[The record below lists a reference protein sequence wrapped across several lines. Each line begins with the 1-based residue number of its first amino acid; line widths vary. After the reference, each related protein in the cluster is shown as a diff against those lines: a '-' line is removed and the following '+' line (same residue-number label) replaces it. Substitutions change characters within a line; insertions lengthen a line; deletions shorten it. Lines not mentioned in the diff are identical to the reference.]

1 MDGFLTILIL
11 FIIISI
17 YFLPTSIANKKRR
30 KDRFFV
36 FLVNLVIGWT
46 ILGWIGCLVWVEQD
60 DE

>member
-46 ILGWIGCLVWVEQD
+46 ILRWIGCLVWVEQD